1 MLDGYIKINNDGGE
15 CSAVLN
21 AIRSGIPSAVFGIN
35 FAEKCRLAA
44 SLDAPVLYIVKD
56 GLYAASARDEISAM
70 TGEEV
75 VYLPPKDDVL
85 LYKNSFDKTAL
96 YARLS
101 ALYRIMRG
109 ARIVVATFESLLQLF
124 PKELPR
130 ISVQKGGTYDL
141 YDLAEK
147 LVKIGYKRRDFADGK
162 GTFAIRGDIFE
173 VFPINE
179 EKVYRVDFFGDEA
192 ESVRRYDP
200 DEKDQK
206 EDADGFTAVCATD
219 VLIAEDE
226 KPSIISAIRHSV
238 EKFRNAESCEQARIT
253 AGEIIEKLDENAT
266 DDCLQF
272 IMPLI
277 ENATDDLL
285 SFMPD
290 DTIVVYDECKML
302 AENLSA
308 ITREHGERFL
318 SLSKNGRAMD
328 FTFRQIGNGEKLT
341 ARLAEKRNA
350 AFQTLTSSVKF
361 FDPLKTFSIKC
372 SKIARYPSDRAALY
386 TDLTNW
392 KFGGYKIL
400 ICCGNAKRAETLYD
414 ETVTAKVFTVKSD
427 TAELVNGGALVT
439 TYYLPEGFVDHS
451 EKLVVI
457 GTGDLYLGIREEKR
471 IKRRRGDVFQAPE
484 VGDFAVHEVHGVGYV
499 RGMKNHS
506 GTSIAV
512 HRIADGKSEATEF
525 HVTKDTPNTGV
536 PLKKIKLKKNVLIA
550 SILHL
555 SQCIIPN
562 GDSVFEPG
570 DTVIVVSDSDKAISK
585 PSDIFE

>member
-44 SLDAPVLYIVKD
+44 SLDAPVLYLVKD

-206 EDADGFTAVCATD
+206 EDADIPKID
-219 VLIAEDE
+219 LILAQ
-226 KPSIISAIRHSV
+226 KT
-238 EKFRNAESCEQARIT
+238 N
-253 AGEIIEKLDENAT
+253 
-266 DDCLQF
+266 F
-272 IMPLI
+272 I
-277 ENATDDLL
+277 LL
-285 SFMPD
+285 
-290 DTIVVYDECKML
+290 
-302 AENLSA
+302 
-308 ITREHGERFL
+308 
-318 SLSKNGRAMD
+318 
-328 FTFRQIGNGEKLT
+328 
-341 ARLAEKRNA
+341 
-350 AFQTLTSSVKF
+350 
-361 FDPLKTFSIKC
+361 
-372 SKIARYPSDRAALY
+372 
-386 TDLTNW
+386 
-392 KFGGYKIL
+392 
-400 ICCGNAKRAETLYD
+400 
-414 ETVTAKVFTVKSD
+414 
-427 TAELVNGGALVT
+427 
-439 TYYLPEGFVDHS
+439 
-451 EKLVVI
+451 
-457 GTGDLYLGIREEKR
+457 
-471 IKRRRGDVFQAPE
+471 
-484 VGDFAVHEVHGVGYV
+484 
-499 RGMKNHS
+499 
-506 GTSIAV
+506 
-512 HRIADGKSEATEF
+512 
-525 HVTKDTPNTGV
+525 
-536 PLKKIKLKKNVLIA
+536 
-550 SILHL
+550 
-555 SQCIIPN
+555 
-562 GDSVFEPG
+562 
-570 DTVIVVSDSDKAISK
+570 
-585 PSDIFE
+585 